1 MSSLPTVATERADR
15 QVPKLQIEGVRHAY
29 GELQVLDGVSLH
41 LSAGELVTIV
51 GPSGCGKSTIFS
63 ILTGAV
69 RQASGSVLID
79 DAPLGPTTE
88 RFAVMPQTDALLPWR
103 RVLDNATLGLEVQGM
118 SRRAARER
126 VQPLLA
132 TFGLDDFARAY
143 PFQLSGG
150 MRQRA
155 ALLRTVVQDRSVL
168 LLDEPFGALDALTRT
183 EMQVWLESVWH
194 AFRWS
199 VLLITHDIRE
209 AVFLSDRI
217 YVLSPRPARVVAEV
231 TVPLAR
237 PRRIDQISSTE
248 FVRTETDLREV
259 LLDTRTRGDDPDP
272 SPRG

>member
-1 MSSLPTVATERADR
+1 VTALPPVTAERADGKPPR
-15 QVPKLQIEGVRHAY
+15 LQLEGVRHAY
-29 GELQVLDGVSLH
+29 GQLQVLDGVSLH
-41 LSAGELVTIV
+41 LSEGELVTIL

-69 RQASGSVLID
+69 CQNSGDVLID
-79 DAPLGPTTE
+79 DAPLGPRTE

-103 RVLDNATLGLEVQGM
+103 RVIDNVTLGLEVQGL
-118 SRRAARER
+118 SRRAARAR
-126 VQPLLA
+126 AQPLLA
-132 TFGLDDFARAY
+132 TFGLEDFARAY

-183 EMQVWLESVWH
+183 DMQTWLESVWDT
-194 AFRWS
+194 FRWS

-217 YVLSPRPARVVAEV
+217 YVLSPRPARVVAEI
-231 TVPLAR
+231 TVQLTR
-237 PRRIDQISSTE
+237 PRRMDQMSSPV
-248 FVRTETDLREV
+248 FVRAETQLREV
-259 LLDTRTRGDDPDP
+259 LFDTRVQGDHPDP
-272 SPRG
+272 LPSR

>member
-1 MSSLPTVATERADR
+1 MSSLPTVATERADG
-15 QVPKLQIEGVRHAY
+15 QAPKLQIEGVRHAY
-29 GELQVLDGVSLH
+29 GELQVLDGVSMH
-41 LSAGELVTIV
+41 LSAGELVTIL

-69 RQASGSVLID
+69 RHTSGNVLID
-79 DAPLGPTTE
+79 DAPLGPATE

-103 RVLDNATLGLEVQGM
+103 RVIDNATLGLEVQGV

-132 TFGLDDFARAY
+132 TFGLEDFARAY

-168 LLDEPFGALDALTRT
+168 LLDEPFGALDALTRM

-217 YVLSPRPARVVAEV
+217 YVLSPRPARVAAEV

-259 LLDTRTRGDDPDP
+259 LFDARTRGGDPE
-272 SPRG
+272 SSAGR